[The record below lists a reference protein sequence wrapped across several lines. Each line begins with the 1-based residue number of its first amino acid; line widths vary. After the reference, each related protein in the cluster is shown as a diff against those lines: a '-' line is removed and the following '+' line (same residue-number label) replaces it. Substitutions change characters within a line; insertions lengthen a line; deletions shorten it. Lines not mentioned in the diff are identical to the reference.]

1 MKINGQ
7 SIDSDKFAYDNC
19 HKIYIIEDEADLN
32 EARDIGY
39 NIYPIKAL
47 PDAYKNSC
55 ELKFISNWKLDKQY
69 VAQFEDCI
77 FE

>member
-7 SIDSDKFAYDNC
+7 LIDSKKFAYDGC
-19 HKIYIIEDEADLN
+19 HKIYIIEDETDLDKAIN
-32 EARDIGY
+32 TGY
-39 NIYPIKAL
+39 NIYPIEIL
-47 PDAYKNSC
+47 PDTYENSC
-55 ELKFISNWKLDKQY
+55 ELRFISNWKLDKQY